1 MSNRFYVNDVQIF
14 GNNEMFKNTYE
25 ELKKQGA
32 KWTEDCTFDEIEIE
46 DPQSLLNAVE
56 EDSLEYLKKCLTED
70 VWDEKKKKF
79 VNKSFSEITDEEI
92 LLNSDKKNVIHKLYT
107 EDGGIRKDSW
117 KNLMYWK
124 KCMRVFTALNL
135 YEAIKSEVCFLGDKL
150 VLKDGGKITA
160 CMY

>member
-14 GNNEMFKNTYE
+14 GNNEMFKNTYD

-117 KNLMYWK
+117 KKFNVLERMYES
-124 KCMRVFTALNL
+124 F
-135 YEAIKSEVCFLGDKL
+135 YGFEL
-150 VLKDGGKITA
+150 V
-160 CMY
+160 